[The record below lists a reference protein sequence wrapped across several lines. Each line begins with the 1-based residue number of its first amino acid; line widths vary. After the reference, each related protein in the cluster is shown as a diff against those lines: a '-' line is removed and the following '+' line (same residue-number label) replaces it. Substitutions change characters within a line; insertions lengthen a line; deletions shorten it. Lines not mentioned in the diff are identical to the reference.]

1 MPKKRPPTEI
11 TASSAQ
17 VPLLPSLFGTVEVA
31 GVDPMPTAM
40 RVSGGVPVP
49 ADADPGR
56 ALARPRQFGD
66 SIIAMLFGRSAGHC
80 ASPSCRRPLVL
91 PPSGTDPAVI
101 VGERAHIF
109 AFSDRGPRPNPS
121 LTSEERNAYENLI
134 LLCGHCHATVDRQP
148 DSHPVALLQSWKL
161 QHETWV
167 ETCLRQAGSDIGAA
181 TLEVVCAA
189 LLDTAPPSDADL
201 SLTPIRE
208 KMSKNGLSDRTGRI
222 LLLGSLQSRQVGAYL
237 DGVARYDPK
246 LPERLRGGFVR
257 RYEALRLDGLDGDNL
272 FAALAGWSSAKSG
285 SFDRQAA
292 GRAVLTYLFQVCDVF
307 ER

>member
-1 MPKKRPPTEI
+1 MPKKRPPTQIAEF
-11 TASSAQ
+11 SAQ
-17 VPLLPSLFGTVEVA
+17 VPLLPSLLSTGEGP
-31 GVDPMPTAM
+31 GVGAITTAEDP
-40 RVSGGVPVP
+40 S
-49 ADADPGR
+49 GR
-56 ALARPRQFGD
+56 ATAVDVGRAVARPRQFGD

-80 ASPSCRRPLVL
+80 ASPTCRRQLVL
-91 PPSGTDPAVI
+91 PPSGADPTVV
-101 VGERAHIF
+101 VGERAHIW
-109 AFSDRGPRPNPS
+109 AFSDRGPRPNAS
-121 LTSEERNAYENLI
+121 LTAEERNAYENLI
-134 LLCGHCHATVDRQP
+134 LLCGHCHSTVDRQP
-148 DSHPVALLQSWKL
+148 ASHSVALLQSWKF

-167 ETCLRQAGSDIGAA
+167 ETCLRAAGADIGAS
-181 TLEVVCAA
+181 TLDVVCAA
-189 LLDTAPPSDADL
+189 LLDGVPPADADL

-208 KMSKNGLSDRTGRI
+208 KMSKNRLSDRTERI

-257 RYEALRLDGLDGDNL
+257 KYDALRLEGLDGDDL

-285 SFDRQAA
+285 SFERQAA